1 MNKEELKQYC
11 DVEFQKMDRIAG
23 EILAIFNPEKSE
35 YTIVE
40 HAAIGA
46 FIMNIYRGFENIL
59 KEMLIFDKLD
69 VTDSPEW
76 HEKILKKA
84 GEMGILPPD
93 LLQILSQ
100 YLSFRSYF
108 VYKCIFDINWDEIK
122 VLVIAMKGVLEKF
135 KTEVYEYIQTI

>member
-11 DVEFQKMDRIAG
+11 DVEFQNMDRIAG

-93 LLQILSQ
+93 LFQIFSQ
-100 YLSFRSYF
+100 YLSFRNYF
-108 VYKCIFDINWDEIK
+108 LYNYIFDIKWDDIK
-122 VLVIAMKGVLEKF
+122 VLASTMKSVLEKF